1 MSLSLPAIDRLF
13 DRLFL
18 TYGVA
23 FSRTFEGLDLNAVK
37 SSWAH
42 ELAYYAS
49 SKDAMGRIA
58 WALDNLPE
66 RPPNVIEFRNICKRA
81 PAIEAAPLPAPKANP
96 ERLKAEIA
104 KLMGPAKVA
113 AKTPTAGRDWA
124 HRIVGRAK
132 AGEVIAATTLRF
144 AQEALAGRAH

>member
-1 MSLSLPAIDRLF
+1 MSLPLPAIDRLF
-13 DRLFL
+13 DRLL
-18 TYGVA
+18 VTYGVS
-23 FSRTFEGLDLNAVK
+23 FSRTFEGIDLNAVK

-42 ELAYYAS
+42 ELAYYATNR
-49 SKDAMGRIA
+49 DTMARIA

-81 PAIEAAPLPAPKANP
+81 PVTEVEVLPMPKANP

-113 AKTPTAGRDWA
+113 ASAPTSGCDWA
-124 HRIVGRAK
+124 HRIVGRFNS
-132 AGEVIAATTLRF
+132 GERLAASTLRF
-144 AQEALAGRAH
+144 AQQALVGKA